1 MHGFTSTIVPIPN
14 GCNVNVTD
22 SANFRS
28 IALSSIFVKIFDHV
42 VLQKYHEYFFS
53 SELQFGFTH
62 MCTMILKETLMH
74 YNTNNSTAFCTF
86 LDASKAIDRVRY
98 CKLFRILTDRGL
110 PPRIVRVLICLYT
123 TNNVRVAWNRV
134 ESQYFLA
141 VNGVK
146 QGGVMSP
153 VLYLLYNVNVM

>member
-1 MHGFTSTIVPIPN
+1 
-14 GCNVNVTD
+14 
-22 SANFRS
+22 
-28 IALSSIFVKIFDHV
+28 
-42 VLQKYHEYFFS
+42 
-53 SELQFGFTH
+53 
-62 MCTMILKETLMH
+62 MILKETLMH

-123 TNNVRVAWNRV
+123 NSNVRVAWNRV